1 MIIQA
6 VLDIQL
12 CELSRRLRFSRFY
25 WIKRLTKSEYKVL
38 EFSAWDK
45 CTSCSLTNRKVCL
58 GGRHVHVSQ
67 LPLFWAWYINRNERH
82 QASPFF
88 SKSLIGGF
96 VICLKTRLIYNVMI
110 LINIQELYWHHQEGK
125 LFLLLRKHQHSM
137 FQACNW
143 DTEWHGITTSWHQNV
158 HVSLWHV
165 LLKCWTW
172 SLMVAPVG

>member
-1 MIIQA
+1 MSFHGPFPREFWMIIQA

-45 CTSCSLTNRKVCL
+45 CTTCSLTNRKVCL

-96 VICLKTRLIYNVMI
+96 VICLKQDSFTMWWCLLIFRSSTDTIRRGNCFSFWENT
-110 LINIQELYWHHQEGK
+110 NIACFK
-125 LFLLLRKHQHSM
+125 L
-137 FQACNW
+137 A
-143 DTEWHGITTSWHQNV
+143 TETQND
-158 HVSLWHV
+158 
-165 LLKCWTW
+165 
-172 SLMVAPVG
+172 MG